1 LNGATGKNGLKM
13 TADIMETE
21 RKTQSNQGI
30 QVISRAAEIL
40 RILKKDNS
48 GLSLGQIADRVHLPR
63 STVQR
68 IVNALIAERLVM
80 ASAAEGGLR
89 LGSEIQSLAAAGRI
103 NMAELVRPI
112 LAELSRETKE
122 TVDLAAFRDDH
133 MVFVDQ
139 VVGSHRLRTV
149 SAVGEV
155 FPMTD
160 TANGKA
166 ALSLMEDDVLVAIAG
181 PELKADGKTAKPLSE
196 FMKEV
201 EDIRKTGIAWDLNE
215 HTDGISA
222 AGFAFKDPM
231 GLIYAVSVPVPSH
244 RFEKLKDKL
253 VELLLDA
260 RKSILQLI

>member
-1 LNGATGKNGLKM
+1 MMNLEKKP
-13 TADIMETE
+13 
-21 RKTQSNQGI
+21 QSNQGV

-40 RILKKDNS
+40 RILKRDNT

-68 IVNALIAERLVM
+68 IVNALLAERLVM
-80 ASAAEGGLR
+80 TSSAEGGLR

-103 NMAELVRPI
+103 NMAELVRPV
-112 LAELSRETKE
+112 LTDLCKTTHE
-122 TVDLAAFRDDH
+122 TVDLAVFREDH

-155 FPMTD
+155 FPMTT

-166 ALSLMEDDVLVAIAG
+166 ALSLMEDDAVAALAA
-181 PELKADGKTAKPLSE
+181 PELKAAEDGARPLSE
-196 FMKEV
+196 FLKEI
-201 EDIRKTGIAWDLNE
+201 EHIRVKGIAWDRNE

-222 AGFAFKDPM
+222 AGFAFKDPI

-244 RFEKLKDKL
+244 RFGALEDRLAI
-253 VELLLDA
+253 LLLEA
-260 RKSILQLI
+260 RASVLRLL

>member
-1 LNGATGKNGLKM
+1 MINLEKKA
-13 TADIMETE
+13 
-21 RKTQSNQGI
+21 QSNQGV

-48 GLSLGQIADRVHLPR
+48 GLSLGQIAERVHLPR

-68 IVNALIAERLVM
+68 IVNALLAERLVM
-80 ASAAEGGLR
+80 ASSAEGGLR

-103 NMAELVRPI
+103 NMAELVRPV
-112 LAELSRETKE
+112 LTDLCKRTEE
-122 TVDLAAFRDDH
+122 TVDLAVFRDDH

-155 FPMTD
+155 FPMTT

-166 ALSLMEDDVLVAIAG
+166 ALALLDDDVVVGLAA
-181 PELKADGKTAKPLSE
+181 PELKALGDKARPVSE
-196 FMKEV
+196 FLKEI
-201 EDIRKTGIAWDLNE
+201 EDIRVKGIAWDRNE

-244 RFEKLKDKL
+244 RFSPLEDQLTI
-253 VELLLDA
+253 LLLEA
-260 RKSILQLI
+260 RASVFRLL

>member
-1 LNGATGKNGLKM
+1 MN
-13 TADIMETE
+13 IE
-21 RKTQSNQGI
+21 RKAQSNQGV

-48 GLSLGQIADRVHLPR
+48 GLSLGGIAERVHLPR

-80 ASAAEGGLR
+80 ASSAEGGLR
-89 LGSEIQSLAAAGRI
+89 LGPEIQSLAAAGRI
-103 NMAELVRPI
+103 NMAELIRPV
-112 LAELSRETKE
+112 LVDLSSKTEE
-122 TVDLAAFRDDH
+122 TVDLAAFREDH

-139 VVGSHRLRTV
+139 VIGSHRLRTV

-155 FPMTD
+155 FPMTT

-166 ALSLMEDDVLVAIAG
+166 ALSLFEDDALVAIAT
-181 PELKADGKTAKPLSE
+181 PELKATEDDTKPLSE
-196 FMKEV
+196 FMREI
-201 EDIRKTGIAWDLNE
+201 EDIRQTGIGWDLNE

-231 GLIYAVSVPVPSH
+231 DQIYAVSIPVPSH
-244 RFEKLKDKL
+244 RFTRLKGAL
-253 VELLLDA
+253 AELLLQA
-260 RKSILQLI
+260 RKSILQLL

>member
-1 LNGATGKNGLKM
+1 M
-13 TADIMETE
+13 TTFEKKSQA
-21 RKTQSNQGI
+21 NQGV

-48 GLSLGQIADRVHLPR
+48 GLSLGQIAERVQLPR

-68 IVNALIAERLVM
+68 IVNALLAERLVM
-80 ASAAEGGLR
+80 ASSAEGGLR

-103 NMAELVRPI
+103 NMAELVRPV
-112 LAELSRETKE
+112 LTDLCKKTDE
-122 TVDLAAFRDDH
+122 TVDLAVFRDDH

-155 FPMTD
+155 FPMTT

-166 ALSLMEDDVLVAIAG
+166 ALALLEDDAVAGLAA
-181 PELKADGKTAKPLSE
+181 PELKAAGDAARPLSK
-196 FMKEV
+196 FLKEI
-201 EDIRKTGIAWDLNE
+201 EDIRVKGIAWDRNE
-215 HTDGISA
+215 HSEGISA

-231 GLIYAVSVPVPSH
+231 GLIYAVSIPVPSH
-244 RFEKLKDKL
+244 RFAALEDKL
-253 VELLLDA
+253 TILLLEA
-260 RKSILQLI
+260 RASVARLI

>member
-1 LNGATGKNGLKM
+1 MA
-13 TADIMETE
+13 ADIMNIE

-40 RILKKDNS
+40 RILKIDNS

-89 LGSEIQSLAAAGRI
+89 LGPEIQSLAAAGRI
-103 NMAELVRPI
+103 NVAELVRPI
-112 LAELSRETKE
+112 LTKLSKETKE
-122 TVDLAAFRDDH
+122 TVDLAVFREDH

-139 VVGSHRLRTV
+139 VIGSHRLRTV

-166 ALSLMEDDVLVAIAG
+166 ALALMEDDVLVAIAA
-181 PELKADGKTAKPLSE
+181 PEFKSESQNPKPLSE
-196 FMKEV
+196 FLKEI
-201 EDIRKTGIAWDLNE
+201 EDVRKTGIGWDLGE

-231 GLIYAVSVPVPSH
+231 GLIYAVSIPVPSH
-244 RFEKLKDKL
+244 RFDKLKDKL
-253 VELLLDA
+253 VELLLNA

>member
-1 LNGATGKNGLKM
+1 M
-13 TADIMETE
+13 TMTIDEP
-21 RKTQSNQGI
+21 RKSPSNQGV

-48 GLSLGQIADRVHLPR
+48 GLSLGQIADRVQLPR

-68 IVNALIAERLVM
+68 IVNALLAERLVM
-80 ASAAEGGLR
+80 ASSSEGGLR

-103 NMAELVRPI
+103 NMAELVRPV
-112 LAELSRETKE
+112 LTELSKATSE
-122 TVDLAAFRDDH
+122 TVDLAVLRDDH

-155 FPMTD
+155 FPMTT

-166 ALSLMEDDVLVAIAG
+166 VLALMDDEHMLAISGQEIKASKDAG
-181 PELKADGKTAKPLSE
+181 RPLSG
-196 FMKEV
+196 FLKEI
-201 EDIRKTGIAWDLNE
+201 EDVRETGLAWDFME

-222 AGFAFKDPM
+222 AGFAFKDTM
-231 GLIYAVSVPVPSH
+231 GQIYAVSVPVPSH
-244 RFEKLKDKL
+244 RFNQLKNRLAD
-253 VELLLDA
+253 LLLETQ
-260 RKSILQLI
+260 KSILRLL